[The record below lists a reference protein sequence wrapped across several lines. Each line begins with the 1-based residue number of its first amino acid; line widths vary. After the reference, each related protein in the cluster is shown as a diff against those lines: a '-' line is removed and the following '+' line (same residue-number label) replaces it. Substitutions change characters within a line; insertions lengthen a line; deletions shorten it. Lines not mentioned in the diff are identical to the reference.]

1 MRMAGLERTAQWRPG
16 TQQMRLS
23 DEFLQ
28 GLRAQPICERSIGAV
43 AGRHWPP
50 RPITSTPGGGTNVK
64 RSAANFAL
72 RFGLVKVNCVT

>member
-1 MRMAGLERTAQWRPG
+1 MAGLESSTQWRAC
-16 TQQMRLS
+16 TQQVRLS
-23 DEFLQ
+23 DEVLE
-28 GLRAQPICERSIGAV
+28 GLRPQSICQWSISAV
-43 AGRHWPP
+43 AQRHWPP